1 MRGIFIV
8 FEGGDGAGKTTQVAR
23 LAQRLE
29 AAGREVVK
37 LVEPTH
43 GPIGSEIRRRAREG
57 PPLGAREELDLFVAD
72 RRRNVED
79 AVRPALARGAVVVQD
94 RYYFSTAA
102 YQAARPELGLTPE
115 DVVALHD
122 WAPRADR
129 VVLLDLPVAG
139 GLDRV
144 RRRGPGDAFEEV
156 GRQEAVRRTLLA
168 LAGRDPSFAVV
179 DASGTPDEVAA
190 RVWASVA
197 PLLGAGR

>member
-1 MRGIFIV
+1 M
-8 FEGGDGAGKTTQVAR
+8 FEGGDGAGKTTQVGR
-23 LAQRLE
+23 LAQRVE
-29 AAGREVVK
+29 AAGREVVR
-37 LVEPTH
+37 LVEPTQ

-72 RRRNVED
+72 RRRNVDEN
-79 AVRPALARGAVVVQD
+79 VRPALSRGAVVVQD

-115 DVVALHD
+115 DVLALHT
-122 WAPRADR
+122 WAPPADR
-129 VVLLDLPVAG
+129 VVLLDLPVSG

-168 LAGRDPSFAVV
+168 LAGRDPTFAVV
-179 DASGTPDEVAA
+179 DATGTPDEVAA
-190 RVWASVA
+190 RVWACVA
-197 PLLGAGR
+197 PLLASGR